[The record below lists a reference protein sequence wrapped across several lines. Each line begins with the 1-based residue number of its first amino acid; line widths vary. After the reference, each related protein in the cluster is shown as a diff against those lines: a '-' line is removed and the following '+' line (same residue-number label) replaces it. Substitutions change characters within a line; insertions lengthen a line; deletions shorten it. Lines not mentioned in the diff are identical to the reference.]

1 MFNGRTLR
9 FPTFALT
16 EIDMEKEFKLRSW
29 EKQDLSSLVR
39 YADNLNIA
47 RNMTDMFPH
56 PYSEADGI
64 AFIEFATTAGSAHI
78 FAIEADGEA
87 AGGIGIHPQ
96 HDIHRKNAEL
106 GYWLGEPFWGMGII
120 SRAIHQ
126 AVDFAFR
133 NYDEIDRI
141 FARPF
146 GSNTASQKVLEKNG
160 FTLEARFAKTLI
172 KNGEL
177 QDELVYAIRREN
189 FYQD

>member
-1 MFNGRTLR
+1 
-9 FPTFALT
+9 
-16 EIDMEKEFKLRSW
+16 MEKEFKLRAW
-29 EKQDLSSLVR
+29 KKEDLKSLVK
-39 YADNLNIA
+39 YANNLSIA
-47 RNMTDMFPH
+47 KNMTDMFQH
-56 PYSEADGI
+56 PYSEADGMS
-64 AFIEFATTAGSAHI
+64 FIEFATQPGSAHI
-78 FAIEADGEA
+78 FAIEVDGEA

-120 SRAIHQ
+120 SRAIRQ
-126 AVDFAFR
+126 ALDFAFQ
-133 NYDEIDRI
+133 NYNDIDRI

-160 FTLEARFAKTLI
+160 FVREAHFEKTLI

-177 QDELVYAIRREN
+177 QDELVYAVRREN

>member
-1 MFNGRTLR
+1 
-9 FPTFALT
+9 
-16 EIDMEKEFKLRSW
+16 MEKEFKLRSW
-29 EKQDLSSLVR
+29 EKHDLNNLIK
-39 YADNLNIA
+39 YADNLKIA

-56 PYSEADGI
+56 PYSEKDGI
-64 AFIEFATTAGSAHI
+64 AFIEFALTTESARI
-78 FAIEADGEA
+78 FAIEVDGVA

-120 SRAIHQ
+120 SRAIQ
-126 AVDFAFR
+126 QTVDFAFR
-133 NYDEIDRI
+133 NYNEIDRI

-160 FTLEARFAKTLI
+160 FILEAHFPKSLI
-172 KNGEL
+172 KNNEL

>member
-1 MFNGRTLR
+1 
-9 FPTFALT
+9 
-16 EIDMEKEFKLRSW
+16 MEKEFRLRPW
-29 EKQDLSSLVR
+29 KKEDLSSLVK
-39 YADNLNIA
+39 YADNRSIA
-47 RNMTDMFPH
+47 QNMTDMFPH
-56 PYSEADGI
+56 PYSEADGL
-64 AFIEFATTAGSAHI
+64 AFIEFAARSAPAHI
-78 FAIEADGEA
+78 FAVEVDGEA

-120 SRAIHQ
+120 SRSIQQ

-160 FTLEARFAKTLI
+160 FALEARFEKTLI

-177 QDELVYAIRREN
+177 QDELIYALRREN
-189 FYQD
+189 FY